1 MPLSAVPYTYNNHAC
16 SRYHPVWWWSGSLS
30 DWKHNH
36 QTFQQHY
43 SSVWHPSQAS
53 AAIKHKVTWDL
64 WASDQESTGWLYV
77 GMSSRRPKERWG
89 GRTES
94 RAVVVNTHLLSTTRV
109 IPITNTQTLMRNLT
123 PPPAL
128 TAFKNQGNIDSFRL
142 WFQLLHL
149 PAAFLQ
155 W

>member
-16 SRYHPVWWWSGSLS
+16 SHYHPWSDGLS

-43 SSVWHPSQAS
+43 SFVRHPSQAP
-53 AAIKHKVTWDL
+53 AAIKHKVTCNL

-77 GMSSRRPKERWG
+77 GMSSRRPKERRG
-89 GRTES
+89 QNRKQSG
-94 RAVVVNTHLLSTTRV
+94 ACQHIFVVYYQSYPYYKHTD
-109 IPITNTQTLMRNLT
+109 PDEKFD

-128 TAFKNQGNIDSFRL
+128 TPFKNHDNIDLFRL
-142 WFQLLHL
+142 WFPLLHI
-149 PAAFLQ
+149 PAALLQ